1 MDQILMKEKSIWRL
15 VFIMSVPN
23 VLSMLVNSLYNIVD
37 SFFVAQISEN
47 AMTALSFVFPF
58 KILLHRLVLVLE

>member
-47 AMTALSFVFPF
+47 AMTALF
-58 KILLHRLVLVLE
+58 

>member
-1 MDQILMKEKSIWRL
+1 MCGIFILWEVIMDQILMKEKSIWRL

-37 SFFVAQISEN
+37 SFFVA
-47 AMTALSFVFPF
+47 
-58 KILLHRLVLVLE
+58 